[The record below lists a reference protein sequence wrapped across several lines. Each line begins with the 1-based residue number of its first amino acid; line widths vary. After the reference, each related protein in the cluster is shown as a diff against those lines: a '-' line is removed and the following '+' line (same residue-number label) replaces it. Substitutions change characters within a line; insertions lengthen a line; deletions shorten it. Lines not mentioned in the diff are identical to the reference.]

1 MSGQGAATDPKA
13 GLKGVATN
21 AKAKKEKAEKEKAEK
36 EARTCENPKTIR

>member
-21 AKAKKEKAEKEKAEK
+21 AKAKKEKAEKE
-36 EARTCENPKTIR
+36 ARTCENQKTIR